1 MNKIYN
7 ELLEIR
13 NLLKDSGQKIDSV
26 SNSNVANNV
35 NTQIQNNYSLNTFNK
50 PIKNYKK
57 PIDVKSKTI
66 FDKNSFYSRLFITII
81 FAFNLIVVLPLIY
94 YFLTNDKDITLT
106 SISIIYLIFIFYI
119 GYKFFRYFLNFNSDN
134 LKLIL
139 DNNKLILEHENG
151 KDEEIYFINIR
162 SFLKEK
168 FIFSY
173 QFFIYEDDELEPKIK
188 FSTTSIHTAIAIE
201 ELLKFKI
208 NEATKKEK
216 I

>member
-7 ELLEIR
+7 ELLEIKD
-13 NLLKDSGQKIDSV
+13 LLKDSGQKIDSV

-50 PIKNYKK
+50 PIINYKK

-66 FDKNSFYSRLFITII
+66 LDKNSFYSIWLIRII

-94 YFLTNDKDITLT
+94 YFTTNNKDLAISLIFTL
-106 SISIIYLIFIFYI
+106 YLIFIFYI

-139 DNNKLILEHENG
+139 DNNKLILEHDNG
-151 KDEEIYFINIR
+151 KKEEIYFINIR

-208 NEATKKEK
+208 NEATKN
-216 I
+216 

>member
-1 MNKIYN
+1 M
-7 ELLEIR
+7 
-13 NLLKDSGQKIDSV
+13 
-26 SNSNVANNV
+26 
-35 NTQIQNNYSLNTFNK
+35 
-50 PIKNYKK
+50 
-57 PIDVKSKTI
+57 
-66 FDKNSFYSRLFITII
+66 FITII

-94 YFLTNDKDITLT
+94 YFFTNNKDIA
-106 SISIIYLIFIFYI
+106 ISLIFALYLILIFYI

-139 DNNKLILEHENG
+139 DNNKLILEHDNG
-151 KDEEIYFINIR
+151 KKEEIYFINIR

-208 NEATKKEK
+208 NEATKN
-216 I
+216 

>member
-1 MNKIYN
+1 MKVLAI
-7 ELLEIR
+7 I
-13 NLLKDSGQKIDSV
+13 
-26 SNSNVANNV
+26 
-35 NTQIQNNYSLNTFNK
+35 TF
-50 PIKNYKK
+50 
-57 PIDVKSKTI
+57 
-66 FDKNSFYSRLFITII
+66 
-81 FAFNLIVVLPLIY
+81 IY

-139 DNNKLILEHENG
+139 YNNKLILEHENG
-151 KDEEIYFINIR
+151 KKEEIYFINIR

-201 ELLKFKI
+201 ELLKFKELAPALNYAHPTVEHFAPI
-208 NEATKKEK
+208 FVTLGASSDAQNAPQTTIDGYWYGLSKRSFQVD
-216 I
+216 

>member
-7 ELLEIR
+7 ELLEIKD
-13 NLLKDSGQKIDSV
+13 LLKDSGQKIDSV

-66 FDKNSFYSRLFITII
+66 FDKNSFYSILCIKMI

-151 KDEEIYFINIR
+151 KKEEIYFINIR

-208 NEATKKEK
+208 NEATKN
-216 I
+216 

>member
-7 ELLEIR
+7 ELLEIKD
-13 NLLKDSGQKIDSV
+13 LLKDSGQKIDSV

-50 PIKNYKK
+50 PIINYKK

-66 FDKNSFYSRLFITII
+66 LDKNSFYSIWLIRII

-94 YFLTNDKDITLT
+94 YFTTNNKDLAISLIFTL
-106 SISIIYLIFIFYI
+106 YLIFIFYI

-151 KDEEIYFINIR
+151 KKEEIYFINIR

-208 NEATKKEK
+208 NEATKN
-216 I
+216 

>member
-7 ELLEIR
+7 ELLEIKD
-13 NLLKDSGQKIDSV
+13 LLKDSGQKIDSV

-66 FDKNSFYSRLFITII
+66 FDKNSFYSILCIKMI

-139 DNNKLILEHENG
+139 DNNKLILVHENG
-151 KDEEIYFINIR
+151 KEEEIYFINIR

-208 NEATKKEK
+208 NEATKN
-216 I
+216 

>member
-7 ELLEIR
+7 ELLEIKD
-13 NLLKDSGQKIDSV
+13 LLKDSGQKIDSV

-119 GYKFFRYFLNFNSDN
+119 GYKFFRYFLNFKSDN

-139 DNNKLILEHENG
+139 DNNKLILEHDNG
-151 KDEEIYFINIR
+151 KKEEIYFINIR

-201 ELLKFKI
+201 ELLQFKI
-208 NEATKKEK
+208 NEATKN
-216 I
+216 